1 MEVNLYLVPALSI
14 CRPVDPTVILNIYS
28 CIFRM
33 ISGSAG
39 RQINRVGAK
48 YRSESIYIIYDKPCM
63 YIQDER
69 YVGRSAGRQVGT

>member
-1 MEVNLYLVPALSI
+1 
-14 CRPVDPTVILNIYS
+14 
-28 CIFRM
+28 M

-63 YIQDER
+63 YIQHEVCR
-69 YVGRSAGRQVGT
+69 QVGGSAGRHIDISGAKCRSTSIDYI